1 MESRGG
7 RDLIFA
13 SAPALGTAVCLDTP
27 AIDVFINI
35 QILEMHLGKSVM
47 CFFLYPRYYHLK
59 DKKYL
64 QIFYNL
70 SFVCQIIKLL

>member
-13 SAPALGTAVCLDTP
+13 SAPALGTAVCLGTP

-59 DKKYL
+59 DKNICRFSL
-64 QIFYNL
+64 ISLFCAQL
-70 SFVCQIIKLL
+70 